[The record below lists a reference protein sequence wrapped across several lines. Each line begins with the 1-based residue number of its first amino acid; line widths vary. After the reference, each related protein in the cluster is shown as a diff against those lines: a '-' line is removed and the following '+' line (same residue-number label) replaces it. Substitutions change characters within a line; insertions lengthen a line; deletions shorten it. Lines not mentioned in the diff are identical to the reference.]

1 MERENKLKEELYRLA
16 GLDTNVRE
24 NFGFANILNDPNY
37 RKQIT
42 GYTGPDMMTPVYRNL
57 SPEALQ
63 EKLSGSLENIF
74 NQY

>member
-1 MERENKLKEELYRLA
+1 MERENKLKEELNRLA

-42 GYTGPDMMTPVYRNL
+42 GYTGPEQMTPVYRNL

-63 EKLSGSLENIF
+63 EKLTKWINR
-74 NQY
+74 